1 MSRRAEFEKT
11 FKHFAPYH
19 HRHKVWDDLITCFA
33 ISLHNAVA
41 KDEELEKK
49 YLNIIGNYQ
58 RPEQLEMPKLV
69 ALLVGAFEK
78 SGFRDLLGEIYM
90 EMGIGAKNLGQFFTP
105 YEVSKLIAKMTMD
118 RDMIETQKYITL
130 HEPACGSGGMVV
142 AKADVMH
149 EEGYNPQKQLLAYCV
164 DVDQTA
170 AMMCYIQLA
179 LWGIPAVVTVGNTLT
194 MQFSR
199 TMLTPMYHLGGW
211 AFKELSGT
219 QLAVPAT
226 GIVSHAKT
234 IVKHGSQI
242 ETEDARLA
250 LLDQLNQGA
259 SHNVHSIIDKV
270 SRIKVNDDVYDLLR
284 A

>member
-1 MSRRAEFEKT
+1 MSRRAEFEKE

-49 YLNIIGNYQ
+49 YLNIIGNYR

-69 ALLVGAFEK
+69 ALLVGAFEG

-90 EMGIGAKNLGQFFTP
+90 EMGIGSKNLGQFFTP
-105 YEVSKLIAKMTMD
+105 YEVSKLMAKMTMD

-142 AKADVMH
+142 AKAYVMH
-149 EEGYNPQKQLLAYCV
+149 EEGYNHQKQLLAYCV

-179 LWGIPAVVTVGNTLT
+179 LWGIPAVVTIGNTLT

-199 TMLTPMYHLGGW
+199 TMLTPMYRW
-211 AFKELSGT
+211 AFKEMAGN
-219 QLAVPAT
+219 QLTVPAM
-226 GIVSHAKT
+226 GIVNHAKT
-234 IVKHGSQI
+234 IIKHGSPLD
-242 ETEDARLA
+242 TEDVREQLIKQ
-250 LLDQLNQGA
+250 LDSGFE
-259 SHNVHSIIDKV
+259 HNVHRIIDKV
-270 SRIKVNDDVYDLLR
+270 SRITINDDTYDLLR

>member
-1 MSRRAEFEKT
+1 MSRRAEFEKE
-11 FKHFAPYH
+11 FKYFAPYH

-69 ALLVGAFEK
+69 ALLVGAFEE
-78 SGFRDLLGEIYM
+78 SGFRDLLGEMYM
-90 EMGIGAKNLGQFFTP
+90 GMEISSKNLGQFFTP
-105 YEVSKLIAKMTMD
+105 YSLSKLCAKLTLD
-118 RDMIETQKYITL
+118 RTAIERQKYVTT
-130 HEPACGSGGMVV
+130 HEPACGSGGMII
-142 AKADVMH
+142 AQADVMF
-149 EEGYNPQKQLLAYCV
+149 EEKYNPQKQLLAYCV

-179 LWGIPAVVTVGNTLT
+179 LWGIPAVVTIGNTLT

-199 TMLTPMYHLGGW
+199 TMLTPMYHVGGW
-211 AFKELSGT
+211 AFKELSGS

-242 ETEDARLA
+242 ETEDARNA

-270 SRIKVNDDVYDLLR
+270 SRITVNDDVYDLLR

>member
-1 MSRRAEFEKT
+1 MSRRAEFEKE

-49 YLNIIGNYQ
+49 YLNIIGNYR
-58 RPEQLEMPKLV
+58 RPEQLEMPKQV
-69 ALLVGAFEK
+69 ALLVGAFEG

-90 EMGIGAKNLGQFFTP
+90 EMGIGSKNLGQFFTP
-105 YEVSKLIAKMTMD
+105 YEVSKLMAKMTMD

-130 HEPACGSGGMVV
+130 HEAACGSGGMVV

-179 LWGIPAVVTVGNTLT
+179 LWGIPAVVTIGNTLT

-211 AFKELSGT
+211 AFKEMAGN
-219 QLAVPAT
+219 QLTVPAM
-226 GIVSHAKT
+226 GIVNHAKT
-234 IVKHGSQI
+234 IIKHGSPLD
-242 ETEDARLA
+242 TEDVREQLIKQ
-250 LLDQLNQGA
+250 LDSGFE
-259 SHNVHSIIDKV
+259 HNVHRIIDKV
-270 SRIKVNDDVYDLLR
+270 SRITINDDTYDLLR